1 MKALVSA
8 GLTAALVGGLAA
20 GSAYAAPISYSAN
33 LMPVNGVG
41 SGSASL
47 TLDNVANTLKVD
59 INAWGLDDGLHLAH
73 IHGLFSDVVTGMPT
87 NSVVPDMSNDT
98 DGDGFIE
105 VAEGVPAYG
114 PIILD
119 MQAIGTGTTIS
130 FSETFDLTDSANFG
144 FVGGDMT
151 MPKYTIDD
159 LLGVDGMS
167 LDLRE
172 IVVHGQFAPA
182 VGAGTAGEVDGFAG
196 FKAPLPTLAGQV
208 ATVPEPSTWMMMLSG
223 LIALGLGGQRRRKAS
238 VSHA

>member
-1 MKALVSA
+1 MKTLVSA
-8 GLTAALVGGLAA
+8 GLAAGLVFGLAV
-20 GSAYAAPISYSAN
+20 GSAHAMPMSYSAN
-33 LMPVNGVG
+33 LTPVNGVG
-41 SGSASL
+41 SGSAWL
-47 TLDNVANTLKVD
+47 TLDNAANTLKVD
-59 INAWGLDDGLHLAH
+59 INASGLDEGTHLAH

-87 NSVVPDMSNDT
+87 NSVVPDRSNDT

-114 PIILD
+114 PIILP
-119 MQAIGTGTTIS
+119 MQVIGTGSVIS
-130 FSETFDLTDSANFG
+130 FSETFDLTDPANFG
-144 FVGGDMT
+144 FIGGDST

-182 VGAGTAGEVDGFAG
+182 VGAGTPGEVDGTSG
-196 FKAPLPTLAGQV
+196 FKAPLPTLAGQI

-223 LIALGLGGQRRRKAS
+223 LFALGLRAQRRRKAS
-238 VSHA
+238 VSQA